1 MRTDVASEN
10 NAAASGEASGWWFE
24 TALLPDGWAENVRVT
39 ASDGVITSVERNV
52 PPATG
57 DLRHA
62 VGLPGLAN
70 VHSHAFQR
78 GMAGLAE
85 VRGPAADSFWTW
97 REIMYRFLDRIT
109 PEDLEA
115 LATLAFVEMVES
127 GFTRVGEFHYVH
139 HDGDG
144 KPYANPGELAERVCS
159 AAQTAG
165 IGLTLLPSFYAHGGF
180 RGQPPTAGQRRFV
193 TSLDTFAQLLEGVD
207 RAARRLPGANV
218 GVAPHSLRAVT
229 SEELRHLSAL
239 SGDRPMHLHAAEQI
253 QEVEDCLA
261 ATGARPVEW
270 LLDHLP
276 LDSRWCLVHA
286 THLTSVEIERL
297 AQSGATVALC
307 PITEANLGDGIFP
320 AAPFLAHGG
329 HFGIGS
335 DSNVQIDAAAELR
348 ALEYSQRLANRTRNV
363 LAPVEGTS
371 TGRSLFERAL
381 TGGNRALQVPAGGL
395 AAGSPA
401 DIVTLAADCP
411 ALAERER
418 GDAILDR
425 FIFGGR
431 GGHAIQEVWVRGKR
445 LVVDGC
451 HAHREQAQARFRA
464 AMRRILSA

>member
-10 NAAASGEASGWWFE
+10 NAAAGSGTAVWWFE
-24 TALLPDGWAENVRVT
+24 TALLPDGWVENVRV
-39 ASDGVITSVERNV
+39 AADDGLITNVERNV
-52 PPATG
+52 PPAAW
-57 DLRHA
+57 DERHA
-62 VGLPGLAN
+62 IGLPGLAN

-115 LATLAFVEMVES
+115 LATLAYVEMVES

-139 HDGDG
+139 HDCDG
-144 KPYANPGELAERVCS
+144 RPYANPGELTERICS

-165 IGLTLLPSFYAHGGF
+165 INLTLLPSFYAHGGF
-180 RGQPPTAGQRRFV
+180 RGQSPTAGQRRFV
-193 TSLDTFAQLLEGVD
+193 TSLDTFARLLECAD
-207 RAARRLPGANV
+207 RAAHRLPGANV

-229 SEELRHLSAL
+229 PEELRHLITL
-239 SGDRPMHLHAAEQI
+239 SGDRPVHLHAAEQV
-253 QEVEDCLA
+253 QEVDDCLS

-276 LDSRWCLVHA
+276 LDARWCLVHA
-286 THLTSVEIERL
+286 THLTPKEIERL
-297 AQSGATVALC
+297 AKSGATVALC

-320 AAPFLAHGG
+320 GAPFLAHGG
-329 HFGIGS
+329 HFGVGS

-348 ALEYSQRLANRTRNV
+348 TLEYSQRLANLARNV
-363 LAPVEGTS
+363 LAPAEGTS

-381 TGGNRALQVPAGGL
+381 AGGNRALQAPAGGL

-401 DIVTLAADCP
+401 DIVTLAGDYA
-411 ALAERER
+411 ALAGRER

-431 GGHAIQEVWVRGKR
+431 GSHAIQEVWVRGQR
-445 LVVDGC
+445 MISGGRHVR
-451 HAHREQAQARFRA
+451 REQAQAGFRWA
-464 AMRRILSA
+464 LQRILSE